1 MPTRPPAIDGVAAS
15 RVQLPQ
21 GAWATVLEALDALFP
36 AVGRDAWE
44 QRMVRGRVL
53 GADGSIMQAGARH
66 RVGMEVYY
74 YREVAGEVAIDA
86 PMHIVHDGGGLV
98 VVDKP
103 HGLPV
108 VPSGRHVADT
118 VLARLLRAGAPAG
131 IAPLHRIDRDTAGL
145 VMLSADPTTRARF
158 QRLFE
163 SADIAKHYDALVT
176 PPITGLPGVRHSR
189 LVRGTPFPRMR
200 EAPGDANAET
210 RIVVVERG
218 SGAWH
223 CALSPV
229 TGRKHQLR
237 VHMAALG
244 APILHDPLY
253 PTTTDAPTSVATDAW
268 TSGGRG
274 EDAGRRDAEAK
285 LRVPALPAR
294 PWLQLLAKR
303 LSFTDPVTART
314 HRFESA
320 RMLDMALMSTADA
333 AQSID
338 SARLSSRRP

>member
-1 MPTRPPAIDGVAAS
+1 MSRTSTRPPAIDGVAAS

-21 GAWATVLEALDALFP
+21 GAWATVLDALDALFP

-44 QRMVRGRVL
+44 QRMARERVL
-53 GADGSIMQAGARH
+53 GGDGSVLQAVARH

-74 YREVAGEVAIDA
+74 YREVTGEVAIDA
-86 PMHIVHDGGGLV
+86 PMHIVHDGGGLL

-108 VPSGRHVADT
+108 VPSGRHAADT

-145 VMLSADPTTRARF
+145 VMLSADPATRARF

-163 SADIAKHYDALVT
+163 GGDIAKDYEALVL
-176 PPITGLPGVRHSR
+176 PPAAGLPDVHRSR
-189 LVRGTPFPRMR
+189 IVRGTPFPRMR
-200 EAPGDANAET
+200 ESPGDANAET
-210 RIVVVERG
+210 RIAVVERG
-218 SGAWH
+218 AGAWH

-253 PTTTDAPTSVATDAW
+253 PALRAATSPVQENVSTLRERQEVAPV
-268 TSGGRG
+268 R
-274 EDAGRRDAEAK
+274 
-285 LRVPALPAR
+285 PAA

-303 LSFTDPVTART
+303 LTFVDPATART
-314 HRFESA
+314 RCFESA
-320 RMLDMALMSTADA
+320 RTLEMALLATGDA
-333 AQSID
+333 GQSID